1 MKSFNDLIDSDPLER
16 DPHEHGA
23 DDDAH
28 GIENDEADS
37 DTDSFDDEADS
48 DTDSF
53 DDDTIDTR
61 DRDNENSDQ
70 PDNEKPK
77 TINKSRRRKQ
87 TRRDDE
93 DTNLFDDVDEESDLD
108 EENEYDEVND
118 RDEEDAASYI
128 NPEPLIYQAQFYAQE
143 VVLPDPDIYPEDAPE
158 PELTLDDFELERLDA
173 DAFYNLAPIT
183 LLTDDFVQLE
193 PDDLSDPLAAFRWFD
208 AEDIFVE
215 PYTD

>member
-1 MKSFNDLIDSDPLER
+1 MNSFKDFLDSDPSER
-16 DPHEHGA
+16 DPHEHEA
-23 DDDAH
+23 DSDMRGLEDD
-28 GIENDEADS
+28 NADS
-37 DTDSFDDEADS
+37 DTDIFDEEPIDAFDS
-48 DTDSF
+48 
-53 DDDTIDTR
+53 DDDTPSTT
-61 DRDNENSDQ
+61 EQ
-70 PDNEKPK
+70 PQNEKPK
-77 TINKSRRRKQ
+77 TSFSAQRREE
-87 TRRDDE
+87 TARDDE
-93 DTNLFDDVDEESDLD
+93 DTNPFDDVDEEDDTD
-108 EENEYDEVND
+108 EENEYAEVDD
-118 RDEEDAASYI
+118 RDEEDATVSI
-128 NPEPLIYQAQFYAQE
+128 VPEPLIYQAQFYAQE